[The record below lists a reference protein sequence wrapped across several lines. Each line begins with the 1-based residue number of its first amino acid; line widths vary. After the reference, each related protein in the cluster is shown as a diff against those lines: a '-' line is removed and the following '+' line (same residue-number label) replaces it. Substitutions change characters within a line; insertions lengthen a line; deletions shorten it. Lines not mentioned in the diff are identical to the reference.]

1 MLLPLER
8 QKEMQPVPQK
18 LGRRAP
24 LRGAYPHY
32 MIIRSTS
39 YKEKERILSAALL
52 RAKPLLQKEE
62 FTGSGVAPF
71 IGRIGYPH
79 VNVGFLAPQQ
89 TQEDA
94 WKHDAPRHWAAT
106 NTAIQDVVN
115 YRTTLVNSKLQTNV
129 KTPDKFVSLAQE
141 LALSSKP
148 VNIDVSLEK
157 KPTLSL
163 TPDQWTAPMGPN
175 AQLKKLTLAS
185 TPHIPT
191 RVQKYFDDT
200 DAFAAEALT
209 SLYSHEID
217 ENSLSRM
224 LSVGAFG
231 KKRKLVPTRWSITAT
246 DDILANSQL
255 EKVRDMPISS
265 DFIAYFGSYL
275 GNYYLILCL
284 PREWSYELF
293 EIYVQPNKLEY
304 STDYEEHSGRTTYS
318 EQCAGGYYAARLAL
332 SEHLIQLKRQNT
344 IIAIRFITN
353 EYLLPLGVWVTR
365 EATRKALQSTPIKFA
380 SKELLITY
388 ARNLAKKKFGIELEP
403 LIQKSKLLKEKQ
415 EKINKFFN

>member
-1 MLLPLER
+1 
-8 QKEMQPVPQK
+8 
-18 LGRRAP
+18 
-24 LRGAYPHY
+24 
-32 MIIRSTS
+32 MIIKSTS
-39 YKEKERILSAALL
+39 YKEKERILNAALL

-94 WKHDAPRHWAAT
+94 WQHDAPRHWSLT
-106 NTAIQDVVN
+106 NKGISEIVN
-115 YRTTLVNSKLQTNV
+115 YRTALVNSKFQTNV
-129 KTPDKFVSLAQE
+129 KMPDKFVSLAQE

-148 VNIDVSLEK
+148 VDIDVSLEK

-163 TPDQWTAPMGPN
+163 TPDQYTAPMGPN
-175 AQLKKLTLAS
+175 AKLKKITLAS
-185 TPHIPT
+185 TPKIAT

-200 DAFAAEALT
+200 DALAAEALT
-209 SLYSHEID
+209 NLYSHNID

-231 KKRKLVPTRWSITAT
+231 KQRKLVPTRWSITAT
-246 DDILANSQL
+246 DDILANNKL

-265 DFIAYFGSYL
+265 DYSAHFGNYL

-304 STDYEEHSGRTTYS
+304 STDHEEHSGRKTYA
-318 EQCAGGYYAARLAL
+318 EQCAGGYYTVRLAL
-332 SEHLIQLKRQNT
+332 AEHLAELKKQHT
-344 IIAIRFITN
+344 VIAIRFITN
-353 EYLLPLGVWVTR
+353 EYVLPLGVWVTR
-365 EATRKALQSTPIKFA
+365 EATRKSLQSVPIKFA
-380 SKELLITY
+380 SKELLLTY
-388 ARNLAKKKFGIELEP
+388 AKSLAKKKFGLDIEP
-403 LIQKSKLLKEKQ
+403 LLEKSKLIKEKQ
-415 EKINKFFN
+415 EKINKFFI